1 MQEYLLSARKSID
14 VCVYCISCFEMA
26 DVILRRHKMGVKVR
40 VITDLAIMEQAH
52 GSQSF
57 RFMKDGTKNKRA
69 QQQQQQ
75 LCV

>member
-1 MQEYLLSARKSID
+1 
-14 VCVYCISCFEMA
+14 MA